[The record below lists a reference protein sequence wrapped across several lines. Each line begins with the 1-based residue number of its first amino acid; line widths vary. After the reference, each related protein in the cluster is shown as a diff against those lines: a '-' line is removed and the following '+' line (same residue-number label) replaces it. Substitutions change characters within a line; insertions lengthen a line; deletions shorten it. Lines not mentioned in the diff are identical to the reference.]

1 MKIGLQMYTLRK
13 VMETEEQMAVTLA
26 RVKEIGYECVQL
38 AGTLE
43 QMERVGLAAMKA
55 GLPAVSLMAT
65 LEEYMRNE
73 TGTFRVAKLLGAT
86 DLGISSA
93 HKTLEETQELIQ
105 QANSFAQRAKAQ
117 GLSFSYHNHSNELI
131 RMAGEKTGLDLLL
144 DGFSSEVCFTPDTYW
159 LQHGGADVRLWLTK
173 LSSRTKI
180 LHLKDMKRT
189 AEGVTFAEI
198 GEGNLWWDGI
208 LPLAVSAGI
217 EIFVVEQDKCDGD
230 PLESIEISY
239 RCLRRKLSAFL

>member
-1 MKIGLQMYTLRK
+1 MKIGLQLYTLRK
-13 VMETEEQMAVTLA
+13 VMETEEQMAVTLT

-43 QMERVGLAAMKA
+43 QMERVGLAAKKA

-73 TGTFRVAKLLGAT
+73 AETFRVAKLLGAT

-93 HKTLEETQELIQ
+93 HKTMAETEELIRQ
-105 QANSFAQRAKAQ
+105 VNSFAQRAKAQ
-117 GLSFSYHNHSNELI
+117 GLTFSYHNHSNELI

-144 DGFSSEVCFTPDTYW
+144 DGFSKDVCFTPDTYW

-189 AEGVTFAEI
+189 AEGVTFAEL

-217 EIFVVEQDKCDGD
+217 QYYVVEQDKSDKD
-230 PLESIEISY
+230 PLESVAISY
-239 RCLRRKLSAFL
+239 RYLRRKLDALL

>member
-55 GLPAVSLMAT
+55 GLPAVSMLAT

-73 TGTFRVAKLLGAT
+73 AETFRVAKLLGAT

-93 HKTLEETQELIQ
+93 HKTMEETL
-105 QANSFAQRAKAQ
+105 
-117 GLSFSYHNHSNELI
+117 ELI
-131 RMAGEKTGLDLLL
+131 RQDPRLAEPEHRELLKYVQQNASTL
-144 DGFSSEVCFTPDTYW
+144 RG
-159 LQHGGADVRLWLTK
+159 
-173 LSSRTKI
+173 
-180 LHLKDMKRT
+180 
-189 AEGVTFAEI
+189 
-198 GEGNLWWDGI
+198 
-208 LPLAVSAGI
+208 
-217 EIFVVEQDKCDGD
+217 
-230 PLESIEISY
+230 SIN
-239 RCLRRKLSAFL
+239 

>member
-43 QMERVGLAAMKA
+43 QMERVGLAAKNA

-73 TGTFRVAKLLGAT
+73 AETFRIAKLLGAT

-93 HKTLEETQELIQ
+93 HKTMEETLELIR
-105 QANSFAQRAKAQ
+105 QANSFAQRAKAH
-117 GLSFSYHNHSNELI
+117 GLTFSYHNHSNELI

-144 DGFSSEVCFTPDTYW
+144 EGLHEDVRFTPDTYW

-208 LPLAVSAGI
+208 LPLALSMGI
-217 EIFVVEQDKCDGD
+217 EYYVVEQDKCDGD

-239 RCLRRKLSAFL
+239 RYLRRKLNAFL